1 MKKNTSQDRKNNN
14 LSEVIKEF
22 SSNLTLGLKKNNAK
36 VRVEQV
42 VEAILYRLKTGCQW
56 RELPVKQFFDV
67 AYSWN
72 SVYAHFARWCKENI
86 WEVAKEKI
94 FEKYKNLLDLSSI
107 QLDGSQSLA
116 KRGGESVGYQLR
128 KRGCTSNM
136 LFFCDNNGIPL
147 SCSEVIP
154 GNRHDVYD
162 IENQL
167 DKMLNDIKKSNIRTD
182 YLFLNAD
189 AGFDTE
195 NLRNYCVRNE
205 IFANIDF
212 NKRNGNISDREE
224 ILDKELYK
232 RRFVIERMNAWIDG
246 FKALLI
252 RYETKERHWKCL
264 HLIAFSCILI
274 RKL

>member
-1 MKKNTSQDRKNNN
+1 MKKNTSRDRKNSD
-14 LSEVIKEF
+14 LSEAIKEF
-22 SSNLTLGLKKNNAK
+22 SSYLTLGLKKNNAK

-86 WEVAKEKI
+86 WDVVKVKI

-136 LFFCDNNGIPL
+136 LFFCDNNGISL

-195 NLRNYCVRNE
+195 NLRNYGSVSKSE
-205 IFANIDF
+205 D
-212 NKRNGNISDREE
+212 
-224 ILDKELYK
+224 
-232 RRFVIERMNAWIDG
+232 
-246 FKALLI
+246 
-252 RYETKERHWKCL
+252 
-264 HLIAFSCILI
+264 
-274 RKL
+274 

>member
-1 MKKNTSQDRKNNN
+1 MKKNTSQDRKSNE
-14 LSEVIKEF
+14 LSEIIKEIC
-22 SSNLTLGLKKNNAK
+22 SHLSLGLKKNNAK
-36 VRVEQV
+36 VKVEQ
-42 VEAILYRLKTGCQW
+42 EEETILYRLKTRSLW
-56 RELPVKQFFDV
+56 IDLPVKKFFDIP
-67 AYSWN
+67 YSWN
-72 SVYAHFARWCKENI
+72 SVYQHFARWCKEKV
-86 WEVAKEKI
+86 WEQAKEKI
-94 FEKYKNLLDLSSI
+94 FEKYKNHLDLSSI

-116 KRGGESVGYQLR
+116 KGGGENVGYQLR
-128 KRGCTSNM
+128 KRGMTSNM
-136 LFFCDNNGIPL
+136 LFFCDNQGIPL
-147 SCSEVIP
+147 SCSEVMP

-167 DKMLNDIKKSNIRTD
+167 DKMLEDIKKSNIRTD

-189 AGFDTE
+189 AGFDTG

-205 IFANIDF
+205 LIANIDF

-252 RYETKERHWKCL
+252 RYETKEKHWRCL
-264 HLIAFSCILI
+264 HLLAFCCILI